1 MKFYRLLPLVLMLPL
16 AFLLIQA
23 TNNSGGP
30 QQGSTGAPSESSC
43 SRVGCHVSN
52 ILRVKDS
59 SSTFSFTPA
68 LVNNAY
74 QPGTTY
80 DVAITIAYNQRSKF
94 GFQATVL
101 NSNNT
106 KGGDLAKT
114 TAADNTTSLVTG
126 TGTFANRQYIQ
137 HTNNGNTGTNSRT
150 WSFKW
155 TAPAAGTGT
164 VTFYTS
170 MLAADGN
177 GSNNSLDSTY
187 RSRYT
192 IREAVASSVDPNLGS
207 QIGFRAYPNPAND
220 YLNLDFKL
228 EKSQDVQLAMLNLAG
243 QVVRTQT
250 IEASAGQQTHRVD
263 VSGMNTGVYLL
274 KVTLGG
280 RSLTHKVVI
289 D

>member
-1 MKFYRLLPLVLMLPL
+1 MLPL
-16 AFLLIQA
+16 ALLLIQA

-30 QQGSTGAPSESSC
+30 QQGKTGAPGEGAC
-43 SRVGCHVSN
+43 SQIGCHTSS
-52 ILRVKDS
+52 ILRIKDS
-59 SSTFSFTPA
+59 STTFTFSPA
-68 LVNNAY
+68 LVNNTY

-106 KGGDLAKT
+106 KGGDLAKASAT
-114 TAADNTTSLVTG
+114 DNTTSLVIG
-126 TGTFANRQYIQ
+126 SGTFANRQYIQ

-155 TAPAAGTGT
+155 TAPAAGTGA
-164 VTFYTS
+164 VTFFTA
-170 MLAADGN
+170 MLAADGD
-177 GSNNSLDSTY
+177 GQSDGQDSTY

-192 IREAVASSVDPNLGS
+192 IGEAVASSVDPNLGN

-228 EKSQDVQLAMLNLAG
+228 EKAQDVQITMLNLAG

-250 IEASAGQQTHRVD
+250 LEAIAGQQTHRLE

-274 KVTLGG
+274 QVSVAG
-280 RSLTHKVVI
+280 RSLTQKVI
-289 D
+289 IN